1 MFQEMTDLNLFYI
14 IKVHLKVETKSNAL
28 RTY

>member
-1 MFQEMTDLNLFYI
+1 MFQEMTDLNLPYI